1 MKKENIKSNDEEFK
15 GSIISIVTLIIS
27 TIVIAIVVILL
38 RNNYIKD
45 IGKKNNN
52 TSIPKTEGVE
62 VYPTMLDTISS
73 DSIWCPTFELVWQD
87 MINKEVGVNGNIY
100 FKPTILIAE
109 NLNKRYF
116 TENDISDEYYYK
128 VYGPKTLELKETIE
142 KNIKEKFNQ
151 TSDILDKFS
160 WDEKDLDGASNGNRL
175 FFYTML
181 YREFEFPYV
190 FDKLENS
197 KFKDY
202 ENIKYFGIDKNTD
215 TMVRSNVRVL
225 FYDDE
230 DNFAIKLRTKN
241 NDEVIFY
248 KNPKGTTFKEIY
260 DNLTNN
266 SENYYEGRLK
276 DEETVKI
283 PYLKINVLREY
294 TEFANKVFYDI
305 DDNVLGIIYKALQT
319 VQFEINEKGGKVKS
333 EAAIDMRENS
343 FVLEPTKP
351 RVFNIDDTFALFLK
365 ESDKDKPYLALMI
378 DDITKYQSEVE

>member
-1 MKKENIKSNDEEFK
+1 MKKENNINDEEFK
-15 GSIISIVTLIIS
+15 GSIISITSLLIS
-27 TIVIAIVVILL
+27 TVIIAVVVILL

-45 IGKKNNN
+45 IGKKEVKTLPN
-52 TSIPKTEGVE
+52 TEGVE
-62 VYPTMLDTISS
+62 VYPTMLDTITS

-87 MINKEVGVNGNIY
+87 MLNKEVGETGNIY
-100 FKPTILIAE
+100 FKPTISIAE

-116 TENDISDEYYYK
+116 KENDISSEYYYK
-128 VYGPKTLELKETIE
+128 VYGPKTLELKRTIE
-142 KNIKEKFNQ
+142 ENIKEKFNQ

-160 WDEKDLDGASNGNRL
+160 WEEKDLDGNSNGQRL

-190 FDKLENS
+190 FDKLEND

-215 TMVRSNVRVL
+215 SMVRSNVRAL

-230 DNFAIKLRTKN
+230 NNFAIKLFTKN
-241 NDEVIFY
+241 NDEVIIY
-248 KNPKGTTFKEIY
+248 KNPEGSTFKEIY
-260 DNLTNN
+260 DNLTNK
-266 SENYYEGRLK
+266 SESYYNGRITE
-276 DEETVKI
+276 EETVKI

-294 TEFANKVFYDI
+294 SEFANKEFYDI
-305 DDNVLGIIYKALQT
+305 NDNELGVIYKALQT

-343 FVLEPTKP
+343 FVIEPVKP
-351 RVFNIDDTFALFLK
+351 RVFNVDDTFALFLK
-365 ESDKDKPYLALMI
+365 ESGKDKPYLALMV